1 MTVSIMGGIDRSVQ
15 QKETDGP
22 NENVYMRRCYMQ
34 VQGAGGV
41 VLWAKTST
49 RERREK
55 EREIACKTLP
65 SLLTLLSTA
74 PSPVAWQ

>member
-1 MTVSIMGGIDRSVQ
+1 MLRAKEKPSGYAVIEDSLSMTVSIMGGIDRSVQ

-55 EREIACKTLP
+55 ERN
-65 SLLTLLSTA
+65 SL
-74 PSPVAWQ
+74 